1 MGMRKATAGLAL
13 IVSGVL
19 LTGCGGGDDGGA
31 EGKPAPSASG
41 SQEPG
46 GGSGGD
52 AGGGADKGG
61 EVVREVT
68 LEVGGTGKTQIAY
81 VADGNKA
88 EQVTLPWKKT
98 VELSLTKAEQ
108 EVGVL
113 VSVVP
118 GSVPGE
124 DGMLKPAPCT
134 ITVDGEK
141 VDDNQDGKDVLGCK
155 HTVK

>member
-1 MGMRKATAGLAL
+1 MRRTTAGLAL

-41 SQEPG
+41 SEEPG
-46 GGSGGD
+46 GGTG
-52 AGGGADKGG
+52 GGGAGEGG

-68 LEVGGTGKTQIAY
+68 LEVQGTGKTQIAY
-81 VADGNKA
+81 TADGNRT

-118 GSVPGE
+118 GSVPGD
-124 DGMLKPAPCT
+124 DGMLRPAPCT

-155 HTVK
+155 HKVK

>member
-1 MGMRKATAGLAL
+1 MRRTTAGLAL

-41 SQEPG
+41 S
-46 GGSGGD
+46 
-52 AGGGADKGG
+52 

-68 LEVGGTGKTQIAY
+68 LEVRGTGKTQIAY
-81 VADGNKA
+81 AADGNRT

-118 GSVPGE
+118 GSVPGD

-141 VDDNQDGKDVLGCK
+141 VDDNQDGKDVLGYK

>member
-1 MGMRKATAGLAL
+1 MRRTTRRTTAGLAL

-31 EGKPAPSASG
+31 EGKPAPST
-41 SQEPG
+41 
-46 GGSGGD
+46 SGGEEP
-52 AGGGADKGG
+52 GGGADKGG

-68 LEVGGTGKTQIAY
+68 LEVRGTGKTQIAY
-81 VADGNKA
+81 VADGNGT

-108 EVGVL
+108 KVGVL

-118 GSVPGE
+118 GSVPGD

-155 HTVK
+155 HMVK

>member
-1 MGMRKATAGLAL
+1 MRGVTRRTTAGLAL

-19 LTGCGGGDDGGA
+19 LTGCGGGDDGEAG
-31 EGKPAPSASG
+31 GKPAPSASG
-41 SQEPG
+41 GEER
-46 GGSGGD
+46 SGG
-52 AGGGADKGG
+52 AGG

-68 LEVGGTGKTQIAY
+68 LEVRGTGKTQIAY
-81 VADGNKA
+81 AADGNRT

-108 EVGVL
+108 QVGVL

-118 GSVPGE
+118 GPVPGD
-124 DGMLKPAPCT
+124 DGMLKPAPCV

-141 VDDNQDGKDVLGCK
+141 VADNQDGKDILGCE

>member
-1 MGMRKATAGLAL
+1 MRRATAGLAL

-19 LTGCGGGDDGGA
+19 LSGCGGGDDGGA
-31 EGKPAPSASG
+31 EGRPAASASG
-41 SQEPG
+41 SEEPD
-46 GGSGGD
+46 GGS
-52 AGGGADKGG
+52 GGGADKGG

-68 LEVGGTGKTQIAY
+68 LEVEGTGKTRIAY
-81 VADGNKA
+81 VAGGNRT

-118 GSVPGE
+118 GSVPGD
-124 DGMLKPAPCT
+124 DGMLRPAPCT

-141 VDDNQDGKDVLGCK
+141 VDDNQDGRDVLGCE
-155 HTVK
+155 HTVR

>member
-1 MGMRKATAGLAL
+1 MRRTTAGLAL

-41 SQEPG
+41 SEEPG
-46 GGSGGD
+46 GGTG
-52 AGGGADKGG
+52 GGGAGG

-68 LEVGGTGKTQIAY
+68 LEVQGTGKTQIAY
-81 VADGNKA
+81 VADGNRT

-118 GSVPGE
+118 GSVPGD
-124 DGMLKPAPCT
+124 DGMLRPAPCT

-155 HTVK
+155 HKVK

>member
-31 EGKPAPSASG
+31 GGKPAPSASG
-41 SQEPG
+41 SEEPG
-46 GGSGGD
+46 GST
-52 AGGGADKGG
+52 GGADKGG

-68 LEVGGTGKTQIAY
+68 LEVRGTGKTQIAY
-81 VADGNKA
+81 VADGNRT

-155 HTVK
+155 HMVK

>member
-1 MGMRKATAGLAL
+1 MRRTTAGLAL
-13 IVSGVL
+13 IVSGAL
-19 LTGCGGGDDGGA
+19 LTGCGGGDGGGA

-41 SQEPG
+41 SEEPG
-46 GGSGGD
+46 GG
-52 AGGGADKGG
+52 AGGGGAGEGG

-68 LEVGGTGKTQIAY
+68 LEVQGTGKTQIAY
-81 VADGNKA
+81 AADGNRT
-88 EQVTLPWKKT
+88 EEVTLPWKKT

-118 GSVPGE
+118 GSVPGD
-124 DGMLKPAPCT
+124 DGMLRPAPCT

-155 HTVK
+155 HKVK

>member
-1 MGMRKATAGLAL
+1 MRRATAGLAL

-41 SQEPG
+41 SEEPG
-46 GGSGGD
+46 GGAD
-52 AGGGADKGG
+52 GGGVDKGG

-68 LEVGGTGKTQIAY
+68 LEVRGTGKTQIAY
-81 VADGNKA
+81 VAGGNA
-88 EQVTLPWKKT
+88 TEQVTLPWKKT

-108 EVGVL
+108 KVGVL

>member
-31 EGKPAPSASG
+31 GGKPAPSASG
-41 SQEPG
+41 SQEP
-46 GGSGGD
+46 
-52 AGGGADKGG
+52 GGGADKGG

>member
-1 MGMRKATAGLAL
+1 MRRATAGLAL

-41 SQEPG
+41 NEEPG
-46 GGSGGD
+46 GGAG
-52 AGGGADKGG
+52 GGGADKGG

-68 LEVGGTGKTQIAY
+68 LEVQGTGKTQIAY
-81 VADGNKA
+81 VAGGNGT

-108 EVGVL
+108 KVGVL

-118 GSVPGE
+118 GSVPGD
-124 DGMLKPAPCT
+124 DGMLRPASCT

-155 HTVK
+155 HTVR